1 MKREKCQ
8 SFPLYLLHVTR
19 VYFLWVSSEGPCLF
33 VALNDKEPPF
43 INSWIRHCTLCSFLY
58 ILKHRHILFCY
69 FAEWLNI
76 GTSRNWQNICKTKT
90 VTKLFVR
97 VSARSSV
104 CRSVCSFFC
113 LSVCL
118 FVCAHYWG
126 SIFVTKTTYVHLQN
140 YIEHVFDI
148 GILFR

>member
-76 GTSRNWQNICKTKT
+76 GTSRNRQNICKTKT

-104 CRSVCSFFC
+104 CSFFC

-118 FVCAHYWG
+118 FVLLSVGLSVRLC
-126 SIFVTKTTYVHLQN
+126 TLLR
-140 YIEHVFDI
+140 
-148 GILFR
+148 ILFCHQNHLCPSSGLYRTCF